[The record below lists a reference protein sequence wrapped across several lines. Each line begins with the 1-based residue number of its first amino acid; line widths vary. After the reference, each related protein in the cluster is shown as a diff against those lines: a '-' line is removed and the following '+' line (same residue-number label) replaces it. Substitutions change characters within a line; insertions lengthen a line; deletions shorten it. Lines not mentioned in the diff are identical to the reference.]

1 MKNDIRT
8 KSGLWTIFL
17 QNKESKNGKHYI
29 GFSVAKAENKAP
41 KDEPPKWET
50 SFLNGFVDDL
60 KDLASAANA
69 ALYRLAIME
78 GEEAAERSA
87 ANKAN
92 GDSAPSGKYKAPSTK
107 PVDNTP
113 DPDDKIPF

>member
-1 MKNDIRT
+1 MKSDIRT
-8 KSGLWTIFL
+8 KSGLWTIYL
-17 QNKESKNGKHYI
+17 QNKESKDGRKYI

-41 KDEPPKWET
+41 KDEPPQWET
-50 SFLNGFVDDL
+50 SFLNGFVGDL
-60 KDLASAANA
+60 KDLAAACNA
-69 ALYRLAIME
+69 ALYRLALME

-92 GDSAPSGKYKAPSTK
+92 GNGDSGKYTRPSTK
-107 PVDNTP
+107 QADTSP

>member
-1 MKNDIRT
+1 MKSDIRT
-8 KSGLWTIFL
+8 KSGLWTIYL
-17 QNKESKNGKHYI
+17 QNKESKDGRHYI

-41 KDEPPKWET
+41 KDEPPQWET
-50 SFLNGFVDDL
+50 SFLNGFVGDL
-60 KDLASAANA
+60 KDLAAAANA
-69 ALYRLAIME
+69 ALYKLAIME

-92 GDSAPSGKYKAPSTK
+92 GDAPSGKYKAPSTK
-107 PVDNTP
+107 VKDNTP